1 MSFNSEN
8 EIAYSYNIES
18 IRNSS
23 RNKID
28 HRNMAVQSIDD
39 YTKDKIKKITLSN
52 LANIKIKTIKL
63 PQILTQSTDP
73 NHHRKIIKLK
83 KKLLSKEKENK
94 KNDKFLLTGVENKL
108 IGTDEFE
115 KDNNINK
122 LNESKKDNNKLFD
135 VNELLFQENERYNVE
150 KIKNKLNIGIPLKSD
165 SYFLNK
171 MSLRKKP
178 KNIEKAET
186 KRYHHSINF
195 LKKMTNCYLDYE
207 KKIVINDFQNKRK
220 ELEKIG
226 NEIYNTFDI
235 MRVKT
240 ELQFEKLIKK
250 DDLEI

>member
-1 MSFNSEN
+1 MSLNSEN

-23 RNKID
+23 GNKIN

-94 KNDKFLLTGVENKL
+94 KNEKFLLTGVENKL

-240 ELQFEKLIKK
+240 EFQFEKLIKK
-250 DDLEI
+250 DELEI

>member
-1 MSFNSEN
+1 MSLNSEN

-94 KNDKFLLTGVENKL
+94 KNEKFLLTGVENKL

-115 KDNNINK
+115 KDNGVNK

-150 KIKNKLNIGIPLKSD
+150 KIKNKLNIGIPLKSG

-171 MSLRKKP
+171 MNLRKKP
-178 KNIEKAET
+178 KNIEKAEN
-186 KRYHHSINF
+186 KRFHHSLNF

-207 KKIVINDFQNKRK
+207 KKNVINDFQNNS
-220 ELEKIG
+220 KILTRIR
-226 NEIYNTFDI
+226 NDIYNTFDV

-240 ELQFEKLIKK
+240 EVQFENLINKEE
-250 DDLEI
+250 LEF